1 MEGYPNHFRYE
12 QVIRHAKTKGG
23 DIMKETKKGKDVK
36 NWTRVYSIKPV
47 FPGKE
52 QHTNQAFSQCGCA
65 CYCSYGTDQTA
76 TDLRTY
82 DTYK

>member
-1 MEGYPNHFRYE
+1 MFAYE

-23 DIMKETKKGKDVK
+23 DIMKEAKKEKDVK
-36 NWTRVYSIKPV
+36 NWTQVYKIMPV

-52 QHTNQAFSQCGCA
+52 QHTNQALYQYQCNCA
-65 CYCSYGTDQTA
+65 CYCSTGTDQTA

-82 DTYK
+82 DRYK